1 MTAFRKHFLAR
12 VFALLTGVIFLN
24 TAFFMAEIS
33 LMKITNHELLQNI
46 AKLVSN
52 SGLEEERDG
61 ETPEKDSS
69 AKEVDLLISQ
79 VQFHHR
85 VLFLVAAK
93 ANHMLE
99 DHYPHANYSQ
109 TFSPPPDNSFNS

>member
-1 MTAFRKHFLAR
+1 MNSFRQHFMAR

-24 TAFFMAEIS
+24 TSFFMAEIS
-33 LMKITNHELLQNI
+33 LMKITDHELLQNI

-61 ETPEKDSS
+61 EVDKDAS
-69 AKEVDLLISQ
+69 AKEVDLLIGQ
-79 VQFHHR
+79 VQIHHQALYLIATR
-85 VLFLVAAK
+85 

-99 DHYPHANYSQ
+99 DHYPHANYAQ
-109 TFSPPPDNSFNS
+109 TFSPPPDQQFFS